1 MKRKDGG
8 LRPDPHLA
16 RVIRNQ
22 AKILRNRRLAGEH
35 LVYERERGELIRHPP
50 DGTVTVLKDRNGRV
64 TVQS

>member
-1 MKRKDGG
+1 MKQKEGG

-35 LVYERERGELIRHPP
+35 LVYERDNGELIRHAP
-50 DGTVTVLKDRNGRV
+50 DGTVTVLKDSNGRV
-64 TVQS
+64 ARQS